1 MKIVVTGALGHIGS
15 AFIRAAAAEFPGA
28 EIVMIDNL
36 STQRFASL
44 MGLPEGASYSFYE
57 ADVRTAN
64 LNELFQG
71 ASVVLHLAAITNA
84 TESFDKG
91 KEVEEVNYGG
101 TRRVA
106 EACADLGCPLIFLS
120 TTSVY
125 GSQSNTVDE
134 NCPVSDLRPQSPYA
148 DSKLKAEQCLAE
160 ISAARGLRF
169 INCRF
174 GTIFGTSIGMR
185 FHTAINKFCWQVT
198 LGQPLSVW
206 KIALNQKRPYLELN
220 DAVRALVFIIK
231 RELYDCRTYNVV
243 TVNST
248 VSGIVDIIRSRVPD
262 AVVEL
267 VDTPIMNQLS
277 YEVLDARFREAGFT
291 VTGDLRAG
299 IYNTLDT
306 LAAIRTPPRTVSA
319 TRAKAG

>member
-15 AFIRAAAAEFPGA
+15 EFIRAAAVEWPGA

-44 MGLPEGASYSFYE
+44 MGLPEGAAYTFYE
-57 ADVRTAN
+57 ADVRTAD
-64 LNELFQG
+64 LSEFIQD
-71 ASVVLHLAAITNA
+71 ASVVVHLAAITNA
-84 TESFDKG
+84 TESFENG
-91 KEVEEVNYGG
+91 LEVEEVNYGG

-106 EACADLGCPLIFLS
+106 QICAALDCPLIFLS

-125 GSQSNTVDE
+125 GSQSSTVDE
-134 NCPVSDLRPQSPYA
+134 DCPISELRPQSPYA
-148 DSKLKAEQCLAE
+148 ASKLKAEQCLEE
-160 ISAARGLRF
+160 IAARDGLRY

-174 GTIFGTSIGMR
+174 GTIFGTSVGMR

-220 DAVRALVFIIK
+220 DAIRALTFIIN

-248 VSGIVDIIRSRVPD
+248 VAGIVDIIRSRVPD
-262 AVVEL
+262 AVIEL

-277 YEVLDARFREAGFT
+277 YEVLADRFKEAGFT
-291 VTGDLRAG
+291 VEGNLEAG
-299 IYNTLDT
+299 IFSTLDA
-306 LAAIRTPPRTVSA
+306 LALIRTPPRVETVPSGKPA
-319 TRAKAG
+319 